1 MYDFLIV
8 GSGLFGAVFAEQVA
22 ARGKRVLVID
32 RREHIA
38 GNCYTEQRHGIEAH
52 VYGPHI
58 FHTNS
63 FAIWDYVRRF
73 GTFNNFVLRPKVNYN
88 GCIYSFPINLFTLY
102 QLWGVT
108 TPQQAEKKLAEVRV
122 KIDKP
127 DNLEDW
133 VLSQVGEEIY
143 YTFIHG
149 YTTKQWRRD
158 PKKLPAAIVRRL
170 PIRLTYDDNYF
181 NDSYQGIPEAGYT
194 ALVAN
199 MLQGIDVVL
208 GEDYFARRDY
218 WDAKAAQTVF
228 TGCLDQF
235 YEYKYG
241 ELDYRTLRF
250 ESERIE
256 LPDYQGNA
264 VINYTAEHVPYTRV
278 VEHKHFNS
286 VNLPHTYVTHEYP
299 EVWRL
304 GAVPY
309 YPISDAENNAKYAQ
323 YAELAKHDTRYIF
336 GGRLAEYKYYDM
348 HQVIGSAIATAR
360 TEI

>member
-8 GSGLFGAVFAEQVA
+8 GSGLFGSVFAEQA
-22 ARGKRVLVID
+22 TARGKRVLVID
-32 RREHIA
+32 RRAHIA

-63 FAIWDYVRRF
+63 PAIWEYVQRF
-73 GTFNNFVLRPKVNYN
+73 GKFNNFVLRPKVNYN
-88 GCIYSFPINLFTLY
+88 GRIYSFPINLFTLY

-127 DNLEDW
+127 GNLEDW

-149 YTTKQWRRD
+149 YTTKQWQRD

-181 NDSYQGIPEAGYT
+181 NDRYQGIPEAGYT
-194 ALVAN
+194 ALVAH
-199 MLQGIDVVL
+199 MLQGVDVVL

-218 WDAKAAQTVF
+218 WDSKAHKTVF

-235 YEYKYG
+235 YEHKYG

-250 ESERIE
+250 EAERVDT
-256 LPDYQGNA
+256 PDYQGNA
-264 VINYTAEHVPYTRV
+264 IINYTAEHVPYTRV
-278 VEHKHFNS
+278 VEHKHFNK
-286 VNLPHTYVTHEYP
+286 VDLPHTYITHEYP
-299 EVWRL
+299 EAWTT

-309 YPISDAENNAKYAQ
+309 YPISDAKNNAKYAQ

-348 HQVIGSAIATAR
+348 HQVIGSALTQSAR
-360 TEI
+360 